1 MSTVHFLNV
10 GKGDCTLIEHNSGH
24 DTLIDI
30 CKGNLSL
37 NKEQLFEAK
46 VAQAVEKVLG
56 NFGMSKTPT
65 NPVSYIRDVGVT
77 ELFRFILTHPDMDH
91 LDGLENL
98 FETFDVGNFW
108 HTGVTRE
115 APTFESGEYKQEDWD
130 LYREIVAGNRDG
142 VKVLSR
148 LAGSKFKY
156 ANEGDVAGSSG
167 DGLSILAPNADLV
180 KAAIDSGDVN
190 DSSYVILYRSPG
202 GRILI
207 PGDAHDETWDYVL
220 EHYGDAVADC
230 SILFAPH
237 HGRRSG
243 RSFEF
248 LDVVKPKMTFFGCAD
263 SGHLA
268 YNEWRK
274 RGLPV
279 VTNNQAGNIVLECLD
294 GQIDIYVE
302 NSKFAE
308 SSDCDL
314 SIMNDLDYTFYK
326 TIPRP

>member
-10 GKGDCTLIEHNSGH
+10 GKGDCTLIEHNSGR

-37 NKEQLFEAK
+37 NKEQQFEAK
-46 VAQAVEKVLG
+46 VAQAAEKVLG
-56 NFGMSKTPT
+56 NFGMSKVPT
-65 NPVSYIRDVGVT
+65 NPVSYLKDIGVT
-77 ELFRFILTHPDMDH
+77 GLFRFILTHPDMDH
-91 LDGLENL
+91 LDGLDNL
-98 FETFDVGNFW
+98 FQTFSVGNFW

-115 APTFESGEYKQEDWD
+115 VPTFETGEYRKEDWD
-130 LYREIVAGNRDG
+130 IYEETVAGKRSG
-142 VKVLSR
+142 LKVLSN
-148 LAGSKFKY
+148 LAASKFKF
-156 ANEGDVAGSSG
+156 ANEGDTDGSSG
-167 DGLSILAPNADLV
+167 DGLSILAPNAELV
-180 KAAIDSGDVN
+180 KAAIESGDVN
-190 DSSYVILYRSPG
+190 DSSYVLLYRSAG

-220 EHYGDAVADC
+220 EHYKNAVSGC
-230 SILFAPH
+230 SVLFAPH

-248 LDVVKPKMTFFGCAD
+248 LDIVKPKMTFFGCAS

-268 YNEWRK
+268 YKEWSK

-279 VTNNQAGNIVLECLD
+279 VTNNQAGNIVLECAD

-308 SSDCDL
+308 SAGCDL
-314 SIMNDLDYTFYK
+314 AIVNDLDYTFYQ
-326 TIPRP
+326 TIPNA